1 MSIMKNK
8 LFMVLLFCN
17 FVPAVFAQESLKSVC
32 LYWDVSMS
40 MENRDIT
47 SDLNFLDA
55 YFKNE
60 NCDLTL
66 KIFNTE
72 FLQEETFA
80 VRKGEWSSLRTLL
93 LNITYDGMTSY
104 RPLFKETNYFDSYLL
119 LSDAGTCFDPLE
131 VPSNVDVTIVNS
143 KEEEQVKEFGTNV
156 TYTNIHNPNHS
167 VAEKKLRVEGTTA
180 VQRIAGNVRDD
191 LGPLIGV
198 NVIIQGANRGTTT
211 DDSGDY
217 TLEAKTGDVV
227 LFSYLGKK
235 AVLINVIDNTT
246 INVVMNESNEGL
258 EEVLVTT
265 KKEEEDF
272 INTAY
277 GKKNK
282 KAIGYDIQTLDQD
295 QLSKT
300 ATNINQSIQ
309 GKLTG
314 MGHTTNT
321 DLSKFTVRSLQTI
334 LGDVYGLIVIDGVP
348 QAKASSSSGTTIGGS
363 PANFSWLNP
372 NDIADITLLKSMAA
386 TNKYGTLGV
395 NGVLEIT
402 TINGMNKRKGD
413 PKDPVIGT
421 TATYTE
427 DTKMIDNLPATPY
440 IKALQAAKTLDD
452 AYAIYLEQR
461 DRYYSRFEFFIDV
474 YDYFK
479 GWNNY
484 TISNRILESAIDLNY
499 DDIAILKAVGY
510 KYQEHN
516 EHEKALRVF
525 RYIAKIAPK
534 KSQSHRDV
542 ALAYHFAGNHKAAY
556 KIYDEII
563 RNRNASGA
571 NFIGLMPTI
580 EAEYKNIISK
590 YRSILEVSNTPP
602 AYLVKS
608 PLDYR
613 IVFEWNDLAAEFD
626 MQIVNP
632 QKRFFT
638 ISHTKSNDPQRMRQE
653 KAQGYGLEENFL
665 TRDDK
670 GEWLFNIDYKGTKK
684 DSGPIYIKMTLFEN
698 YGKPNETKK
707 INVFR
712 FIDRGDKVTVAK
724 III

>member
-104 RPLFKETNYFDSYLL
+104 RPLFKETNSFDSYLL

-277 GKKNK
+277 GKKKIK
-282 KAIGYDIQTLDQD
+282 KLLDMIFKH
-295 QLSKT
+295 LIKT
-300 ATNINQSIQ
+300 N
-309 GKLTG
+309 
-314 MGHTTNT
+314 
-321 DLSKFTVRSLQTI
+321 
-334 LGDVYGLIVIDGVP
+334 
-348 QAKASSSSGTTIGGS
+348 
-363 PANFSWLNP
+363 
-372 NDIADITLLKSMAA
+372 
-386 TNKYGTLGV
+386 
-395 NGVLEIT
+395 
-402 TINGMNKRKGD
+402 
-413 PKDPVIGT
+413 
-421 TATYTE
+421 
-427 DTKMIDNLPATPY
+427 
-440 IKALQAAKTLDD
+440 
-452 AYAIYLEQR
+452 
-461 DRYYSRFEFFIDV
+461 
-474 YDYFK
+474 
-479 GWNNY
+479 
-484 TISNRILESAIDLNY
+484 
-499 DDIAILKAVGY
+499 
-510 KYQEHN
+510 
-516 EHEKALRVF
+516 
-525 RYIAKIAPK
+525 
-534 KSQSHRDV
+534 
-542 ALAYHFAGNHKAAY
+542 
-556 KIYDEII
+556 
-563 RNRNASGA
+563 
-571 NFIGLMPTI
+571 
-580 EAEYKNIISK
+580 
-590 YRSILEVSNTPP
+590 
-602 AYLVKS
+602 
-608 PLDYR
+608 
-613 IVFEWNDLAAEFD
+613 
-626 MQIVNP
+626 
-632 QKRFFT
+632 
-638 ISHTKSNDPQRMRQE
+638 
-653 KAQGYGLEENFL
+653 
-665 TRDDK
+665 
-670 GEWLFNIDYKGTKK
+670 
-684 DSGPIYIKMTLFEN
+684 
-698 YGKPNETKK
+698 
-707 INVFR
+707 
-712 FIDRGDKVTVAK
+712 
-724 III
+724 